1 MHVFIRSRALY
12 PSIHPFTFGEIQQQ
26 VAVERGARLFTMPPQ
41 AQDVGVGVG
50 LALEHAVIGI
60 IHQNG
65 SSEPDFDRMAEQG
78 QAGSRRLL
86 RVEIPGPVRKALGV
100 EKMIVIVLAWLIV
113 VAIRH
118 FALEDR
124 IVVVFHHHEPCA
136 AGVQQ
141 GAIGSGTS
149 RSEAELEVHSEELS
163 SGVGISVQHSLY
175 LRHRAIR
182 SCWFWQTI
190 VIVMGN
196 SDG

>member
-1 MHVFIRSRALY
+1 M
-12 PSIHPFTFGEIQQQ
+12 PS
-26 VAVERGARLFTMPPQ
+26 Q
-41 AQDVGVGVG
+41 AQDVGVGVS

-100 EKMIVIVLAWLIV
+100 EIMIVIVLAWLIG
-113 VAIRH
+113 VAVGH
-118 FALEDR
+118 FSLDR
-124 IVVVFHHHEPCA
+124 IFFHHHEPCA

-141 GAIGSGTS
+141 DAIGSGTS
-149 RSEAELEVHSEELS
+149 LVEAELEVHSEELYS
-163 SGVGISVQHSLY
+163 VVGISVQHSLQ

-190 VIVMGN
+190 VIVMGKHKIIV
-196 SDG
+196 SRVVVAMR